1 MKPAILTN
9 NRTCCLA
16 VTNLIPPSPVE
27 SQPGK
32 TCFKDGASALSTSR
46 RRVTKHEK
54 RSVNPMLG
62 GAFEEN
68 LHRRRAFTLIELLVV
83 IAIIAILAA
92 LLLPA
97 LSRAKERAKRIACM
111 NNLRQIG
118 IGMIVYAGNNEDYV
132 VSALPAL
139 PNQPPSTIQTYN
151 QTALTPPAA
160 GAAKDINLDATATNS
175 PSVWCC
181 PDLADY
187 GTSYNPTPG
196 GTGGPQ
202 WQIGYQYF
210 GGIYWWHN
218 TWYNNGPVSGFIP
231 SASPIKLP
239 NSKPIWVLASDLI
252 CNYTGTPIGNNPWG
266 GSTGGFVAHQ
276 RGGAPFP
283 DGGNHLTVDGSVQW
297 IKIENTLAI
306 TTFDPSQWKYYFS
319 QDDLGSINPAI
330 IIKLKPFP

>member
-1 MKPAILTN
+1 
-9 NRTCCLA
+9 
-16 VTNLIPPSPVE
+16 
-27 SQPGK
+27 
-32 TCFKDGASALSTSR
+32 
-46 RRVTKHEK
+46 
-54 RSVNPMLG
+54 MLG
-62 GAFEEN
+62 DAFEKN
-68 LHRRRAFTLIELLVV
+68 LHRGRAFTLIELLVV

-97 LSRAKERAKRIACM
+97 LSRAKERAKRTACM

-118 IGMIVYAGNNEDYV
+118 IGMIVYAGNNDDYFLF
-132 VSALPAL
+132 AK
-139 PNQPPSTIQTYN
+139 PNDPTQPVTTPQGYN
-151 QTALTPPAA
+151 QTALLPPAA
-160 GAAKDINLDATATNS
+160 GAAKEVNLDATATNG
-175 PSVWCC
+175 PSIWCC

-187 GTSYNPTPG
+187 GTSFNEN
-196 GTGGPQ
+196 TGFTPQ

-218 TWYNNGPVSGFIP
+218 TWYNNGPASGFIP
-231 SASPIKLP
+231 SASPIKLA

-306 TTFDPSQWKYYFS
+306 TTFDPGKYHYYFL

-330 IIKLKPFP
+330 ITKLKPFP